1 MNKHSERL
9 LEAMRH
15 MKQNRRIHT
24 KDIDQHVMS
33 KSAYYR
39 VMKGETPLN
48 LQLAIRLIRFMGGRP
63 VNLIA
68 YAEDGELSAYGRFL
82 MKFGRAMRMGDFTL
96 AKQIITDLEAQ
107 VEEYHLLA
115 DREVLL
121 IAEYALAL
129 VFDDEEQKALLKQEM
144 RRLVAK
150 TDLWTAIEVTLYFIS
165 LSPDAPIESVLAEF
179 QKYVIDKQQ
188 FRERFPAVE
197 VTTIWSDNIL
207 MMAETVLTRKKYDDY
222 VKFVA
227 FINELSPAA
236 YILEHAPYR
245 RALADIERAWREHN
259 PQILLDAEQK
269 ISRFMKAI
277 HDNAEQAGE
286 VTQTFVILFRIAW
299 GVIETND

>member
-179 QKYVIDKQQ
+179 QKNTSLINSNFASV
-188 FRERFPAVE
+188 FP
-197 VTTIWSDNIL
+197 L
-207 MMAETVLTRKKYDDY
+207 
-222 VKFVA
+222 
-227 FINELSPAA
+227 
-236 YILEHAPYR
+236 
-245 RALADIERAWREHN
+245 
-259 PQILLDAEQK
+259 
-269 ISRFMKAI
+269 
-277 HDNAEQAGE
+277 
-286 VTQTFVILFRIAW
+286 
-299 GVIETND
+299 